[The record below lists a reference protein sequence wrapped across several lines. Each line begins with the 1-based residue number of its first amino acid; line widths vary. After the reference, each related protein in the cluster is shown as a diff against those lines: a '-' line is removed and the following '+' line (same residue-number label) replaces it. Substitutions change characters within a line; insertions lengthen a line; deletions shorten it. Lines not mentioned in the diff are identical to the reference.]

1 MSRLKKREHL
11 ARGLIRL
18 SERAVRTGEPAI
30 NRLMSQA
37 LAEADLI
44 SLAAGFVD
52 YETLPV
58 AETRAALAELLS
70 DEARARAALQY
81 GTTEGLVRLRERLAT
96 RMARADGHALG
107 TRGYDVENVLVGTGS
122 QQLLYLLTEVLLDP
136 GDIVILGHPSYF
148 VFMDALRS
156 SGVSCRTVP
165 LDENGIQT
173 DLLRDLFEDLSTRDE
188 LDRVKMIYLV
198 SYFQNPTGISLSATR
213 RREVLE
219 LVREFSPTHRIHI
232 VEDTAY
238 RELRYDGED
247 VPSIRSHDEDGG
259 TVICLGTFSKPF
271 SPGLKTGYGLFPPG
285 LATQVAYVKGAH
297 DFGSSNFTQHLFD
310 TVLEMGLF
318 DSHAKQLRESY
329 RKRRDVMV
337 SALDKKMP
345 EGVGRTH
352 PHGGLYV
359 WLTLPEGMPTGPD
372 SRLFKSVLEKGM
384 IYVPGEFCFAADPD
398 RETPPN
404 CIRLS
409 FGVGTLEK
417 IAEGVTRL
425 AEAVKECLP

>member
-1 MSRLKKREHL
+1 MSLKKREYL

-37 LAEADLI
+37 LAEGGLI

-58 AETRAALAELLS
+58 AETREALAELLS
-70 DEARARAALQY
+70 DEERARAALQY
-81 GTTEGLVRLRERLAT
+81 GTTAGFPRLRDRLAA
-96 RMARADGHALG
+96 RMASADGYALG
-107 TRGYDVENVLVGTGS
+107 TRGYDPDNILLGTGS

-136 GDIVILGHPSYF
+136 GDIVILAYPSYF

-165 LDENGIQT
+165 LDEDGMRT
-173 DLLRDLFEDLSTRDE
+173 DLLRDLFEDLSVRNE
-188 LDRVKMIYLV
+188 LDRVKLIYLV
-198 SYFQNPTGISLSATR
+198 SYFQNPTGISLSASR
-213 RREVLE
+213 RREVLD
-219 LVREFSPTHRIHI
+219 LVHEFSPTHRIHI

-238 RELRYDGED
+238 RELRYDAED
-247 VPSIRSHDEDGG
+247 VPSIRSHDEDGR

-271 SPGLKTGYGLFPPG
+271 SPGLKTGYGLFPSE
-285 LATQVAYVKGAH
+285 LASQVAYLKGAH
-297 DFGSSNFTQHLFD
+297 DFGSSNFTQHLLD

-318 DSHAKQLRESY
+318 DQHAERLRKSY
-329 RKRRDVMV
+329 RRRRDVMV
-337 SALDKKMP
+337 DALDEQMP
-345 EGVGRTH
+345 EGVQRTH

-359 WLTLPEGMPTGPD
+359 WLTLPEEVPTGPG
-372 SRLFKSVLEKGM
+372 SKLFASALERGM
-384 IYVPGEFCFAADPD
+384 IYVPGEFCFAADPG
-398 RETPPN
+398 REIPTN

-409 FGVGTLEK
+409 FGVGTLDK
-417 IAEGVTRL
+417 IAEGVARL
-425 AEAVKECLP
+425 AEAVRECLP